1 MKVTLVS
8 SFFQT
13 QFFKEFTSI
22 MIPDGSTNTCPLK
35 SNPERKPRVE
45 AAPRMHRAMG
55 LNPVAALPQ
64 SNSLELLKS
73 KDIGVYSTRGGENH
87 GSRGRDGGF
96 PLSGR
101 HLLQLGCHA
110 KLNCSGR

>member
-1 MKVTLVS
+1 
-8 SFFQT
+8 
-13 QFFKEFTSI
+13 

-45 AAPRMHRAMG
+45 AAPRMHRAMV
-55 LNPVAALPQ
+55 LNLVAALPQ

-87 GSRGRDGGF
+87 GSRGRDGGG
-96 PLSGR
+96 S
-101 HLLQLGCHA
+101 LLVADICFSLA
-110 KLNCSGR
+110 ATLNLIVQGVDSQA